1 MNSFPPF
8 GRANWLV
15 PGDAVR
21 VSVGQLKHIHRSADV
36 IVCKY
41 VRYNAAW

>member
-8 GRANWLV
+8 ILANCLV
-15 PGDAVR
+15 PGDTVR

-36 IVCKY
+36 IVSKCVSY
-41 VRYNAAW
+41 TAAW